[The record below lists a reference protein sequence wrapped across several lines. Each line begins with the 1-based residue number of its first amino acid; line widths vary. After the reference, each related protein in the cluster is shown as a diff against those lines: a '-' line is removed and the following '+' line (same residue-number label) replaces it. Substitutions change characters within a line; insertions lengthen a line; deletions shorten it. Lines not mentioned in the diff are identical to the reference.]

1 VDAVPRKGGPGVTY
15 ADLLVINKT
24 DLAAMVG
31 ADLEVM
37 RRDGAAVRGRRPT
50 ALISLLEDPAATP
63 VLAEFRRARG
73 NRYRTRCF
81 VKSLCGLGRTDGF
94 HLARL

>member
-1 VDAVPRKGGPGVTY
+1 VTY

-24 DLAAMVG
+24 DLAPLVG

-37 RRDGAAVRGRRPT
+37 RRDAAAVRGRRPT

-63 VLAEFRRARG
+63 VLAWMREQLRAAQ
-73 NRYRTRCF
+73 TI
-81 VKSLCGLGRTDGF
+81 
-94 HLARL
+94 